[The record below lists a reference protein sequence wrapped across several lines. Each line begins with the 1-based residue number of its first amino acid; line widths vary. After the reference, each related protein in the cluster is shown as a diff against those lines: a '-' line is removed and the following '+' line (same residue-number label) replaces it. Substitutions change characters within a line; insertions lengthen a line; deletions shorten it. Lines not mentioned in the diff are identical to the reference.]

1 MTLEIMS
8 ELSELNLSAE
18 TMSALKDEHF
28 WGSQK
33 FELTKN

>member
-18 TMSALKDEHF
+18 TYHVGPKRRTFLEVP
-28 WGSQK
+28 
-33 FELTKN
+33 EI

>member
-1 MTLEIMS
+1 MMS
-8 ELSELNLSAE
+8 EIVPELFELNLSAV

-28 WGSQK
+28 WKSQK